1 MGSHALLPQL
11 HGRVF
16 LHFIAGK
23 LNPGETKCFVHCH
36 LKTRLN
42 QNPTESLRF
51 QSPKAG
57 NAKRLCQTWPHTF
70 RSWKNGRFLLGSCT
84 EWKHRRW
91 SGRSVC
97 GGRQHPTPGA
107 RWFGHTARL
116 CNGSAIIQPP
126 WVLSPLPAAHFCAPG
141 YTPVEIYRCTEYL
154 GRKTQESGGSF
165 PWETGDTEELT
176 LHCTVLLYF
185 LVSCAYINY

>member
-1 MGSHALLPQL
+1 MAPAPRPGHRALWVRGALQL
-11 HGRVF
+11 GTYMAARW
-16 LHFIAGK
+16 
-23 LNPGETKCFVHCH
+23 PCCR
-36 LKTRLN
+36 RL
-42 QNPTESLRF
+42 
-51 QSPKAG
+51 QSSFRAWM
-57 NAKRLCQTWPHTF
+57 LCQTWPHTF

-84 EWKHRRW
+84 EWKHRRR

-126 WVLSPLPAAHFCAPG
+126 WVLSLLPAAHFCAPG
-141 YTPVEIYRCTEYL
+141 YTPVQIYRCTEYL